1 MTQKYYDW
9 FGANGQK
16 IFAMTIYFQTEKE
29 WRRVRSYFHFLINIF
44 AIGKFCY
51 KQYNSGYKIT
61 MKTYLQKKREP
72 SFKMYGTMD
81 RKNA

>member
-1 MTQKYYDW
+1 MYIDATCKCGAGTSGTAAGEMTQKYYDW

-51 KQYNSGYKIT
+51 KQYIVDIK
-61 MKTYLQKKREP
+61 
-72 SFKMYGTMD
+72 
-81 RKNA
+81 